1 MYLFRSIY
9 VLPQRRCFSDVIRLS
24 KRMSELNLCSRREAD
39 KLIQDSRVVVKGNRV
54 EPILG
59 QKVKAGET
67 DIQIISKNGNLSRGS
82 EISTDRGETIMLNK
96 PKGFVSGQPDP
107 RHNHTPAVRLLTREN
122 IYQDNPETMDI
133 LMSGNHLSFGTRFHD
148 DGGLPTLLN
157 YAPAGRLDLDSSGLL
172 IFKKNGVA
180 AKNIL
185 NFSEKEY
192 LVKVEPARSLSRQEL
207 KMGMKSLPYPPIWD
221 LGCLLKGGRRLWNDR
236 VPLKPLVEAEWV
248 EEGTTTTENGN
259 RQWNGAGIIRMV
271 LQEGKK
277 RQIRRMCRELLG
289 LHVLELKRIRIGNIR
304 LGNLPVGKWRPLS
317 DVERVS
323 LMTLNK

>member
-1 MYLFRSIY
+1 
-9 VLPQRRCFSDVIRLS
+9 
-24 KRMSELNLCSRREAD
+24 MSELNLCSRREAD
-39 KLIQDSRVVVKGNRV
+39 KLIQDSRVLVKGNRV

-59 QKVKAGET
+59 QKVKVDES
-67 DIQIISKNGNLSRGS
+67 DIQIISKDGNLLLKGS
-82 EISTDRGETIMLNK
+82 QITEDKGETVMLNK

-122 IYQDNPETMDI
+122 IFQDDPDTKDI
-133 LMSGNHLSFGTRFHD
+133 LMSGDYLSFGTRFHD

-172 IFKKNGVA
+172 IFTKNGVV

-192 LVKVEPARSLSRQEL
+192 LVKVEPVKSLSRQEL
-207 KMGMKSLPYPPIWD
+207 EMGMKSFPYPPVWD

-236 VPLKPLVEAEWV
+236 VPLKPLIEAEWV
-248 EEGTTTTENGN
+248 EEGTTSSSV
-259 RQWNGAGIIRMV
+259 WNGTGVIRMV

-277 RQIRRMCRELLG
+277 RQIRRMCREILG
-289 LHVLELKRIRIGNIR
+289 LHVLELKRIRIGNIH

-317 DVERVS
+317 DAERMS
-323 LMTLNK
+323 LMVVNKKINK

>member
-1 MYLFRSIY
+1 
-9 VLPQRRCFSDVIRLS
+9 
-24 KRMSELNLCSRREAD
+24 MSELNLCSRREAD
-39 KLIQDSRVVVKGNRV
+39 KLIQNCRVLVNGNPV

-59 QKVKAGET
+59 QKIKADES
-67 DIQIISKNGNLSRGS
+67 DIQIIAKDGNLLKGS
-82 EISTDRGETIMLNK
+82 EITEDKGETVILNK

-122 IYQDNPETMDI
+122 IFEEHPDTKAI
-133 LMSGNHLSFGTRFHD
+133 LMSGDNYLSFGTRFHD

-172 IFKKNGVA
+172 IFTKNGVA

-192 LVKVEPARSLSRQEL
+192 LVKVEPAKSLSRQEL
-207 KMGMKSLPYPPIWD
+207 QMGMQSLPYPPRWD

-236 VPLKPLVEAEWV
+236 VSLKPLLEAEWV
-248 EEGTTTTENGN
+248 QEGTTDVGV
-259 RQWNGAGIIRMV
+259 WNGTGVIRMV

-277 RQIRRMCRELLG
+277 RQIRRMCREILG
-289 LHVLELKRIRIGNIR
+289 LHVLELKRIRIGNIH
-304 LGNLPVGKWRPLS
+304 LDNLPVGKWRPLS
-317 DVERVS
+317 DAERMS
-323 LMTLNK
+323 LMMTNEYTV